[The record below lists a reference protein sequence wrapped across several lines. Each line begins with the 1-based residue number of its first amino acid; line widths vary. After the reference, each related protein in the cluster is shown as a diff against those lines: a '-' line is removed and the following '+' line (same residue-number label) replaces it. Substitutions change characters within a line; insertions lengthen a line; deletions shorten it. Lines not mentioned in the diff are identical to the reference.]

1 MGRCHRARMGWDG
14 MDLRKRKDV
23 DEAPARYVCSCQP
36 VADAPKPSSLP
47 LTASLSAQSAAAR
60 GHISTPGQASKTTIC
75 SGSRR
80 ATSVR
85 GGFGRCERFVGE
97 ER

>member
-1 MGRCHRARMGWDG
+1 

-23 DEAPARYVCSCQP
+23 DEAPATYVYSCQP
-36 VADAPKPSSLP
+36 VADM
-47 LTASLSAQSAAAR
+47 LTASVSAQSAAAR

-85 GGFGRCERFVGE
+85 GGFGRCERCFDGE
-97 ER
+97 EVPQR